1 MDNEIRSQSKP
12 LNMQLRAAISAHSL
26 CKGGLHCKAFVLWEN
41 KEKEKEEKKK
51 KKNKQLCKRSIFRHI
66 TYFQSSAE
74 TWDFSRKI

>member
-1 MDNEIRSQSKP
+1 MSLQGRQSKNPSCNLDNEIRSQSKP

-51 KKNKQLCKRSIFRHI
+51 EK
-66 TYFQSSAE
+66 
-74 TWDFSRKI
+74 